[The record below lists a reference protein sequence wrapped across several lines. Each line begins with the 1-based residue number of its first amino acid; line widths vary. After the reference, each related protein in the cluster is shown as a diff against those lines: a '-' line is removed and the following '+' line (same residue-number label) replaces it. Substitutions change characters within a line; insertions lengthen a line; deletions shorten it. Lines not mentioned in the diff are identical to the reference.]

1 MRVSLTEE
9 TFQGM
14 LQRYPELTKDQAD
27 YIFSKSFFTNQVY
40 DIEYMN
46 TIMNEGVFIHVPDFI
61 VYGFWCHHDINI
73 DHHIKLYPNAD
84 GVLFY
89 LTEVSNHGE

>member
-1 MRVSLTEE
+1 MRVSLTDE

-27 YIFSKSFFTNQVY
+27 YIFSKSFMDNRMN
-40 DIEYMN
+40 DNEYMK
-46 TIMNEGVFIHVPDFI
+46 TLSGEGVFIHVPDVI
-61 VYGFWCHHDINI
+61 VYGFWRHHDINI

-84 GVLFY
+84 GILFY
-89 LTEVSNHGE
+89 LTEVSNYGE